1 VRTRRK
7 NPYPPRI
14 FVLTMRT
21 QKPVAA
27 LILALLMLG
36 LPLAAAQP
44 PAGGD
49 STTITESEA
58 WTEDGSMNGHV
69 VVSDGAVL
77 TVSANISMATGSSI
91 TVENGGQLVLTNG
104 ALLSDDLNAGL
115 MVNSMFA
122 SLSLNFGDLADDGVL
137 QLKFDHVI
145 DADSKMNVSLG
156 NETVNASGV
165 DTVQFD
171 APLNGTDLV
180 ITFDSYYFTPT
191 YVLWAKAIYGG
202 GNTETLLAQDI
213 EASDAPLYWFQS
225 GFDIHAHGDLTVTSS
240 TLSGANLHCEALCQF
255 DSAELVGSAPVDAAT
270 TATVSVIDS
279 LITGS
284 RTDEDIILHDE
295 ATIVYT
301 NSQGT
306 GGTTDAWIRLLSE
319 RTLTTNIPNGSLD
332 IYDLGW
338 GAADWNDLTDENGN
352 IVLVDQGATNEHKR
366 IVAWMDGNG
375 VEHQEDASITL
386 SISSSW
392 GVFSSTIDAPT
403 TSTGNIEL
411 ALPFIQVSAV
421 APETDVGVAN
431 KSVSG
436 MVTVSNTGT
445 TDASSI
451 NIWCYEGDD
460 IADTTQLVVSLAP
473 GETKDVP
480 FTWYVYSAGDAALTC
495 KPLLPSALD
504 GIADLVVDADGATS
518 SMVTWEYAEE
528 VEEAPLLIWIVAIA
542 GFMGLAL
549 FIASQSRKQEKEY
562 VTYAESDEDA
572 DDTEDE
578 EPEDE
583 PKEETEEGSD
593 EAGDDAEDEEPED
606 SEESD
611 EASPSSIYDLQSED
625 EDED

>member
-1 VRTRRK
+1 
-7 NPYPPRI
+7 
-14 FVLTMRT
+14 MRT
-21 QKPVAA
+21 HKPVAA

-36 LPLAAAQP
+36 LPLASAQP

-69 VVSDGAVL
+69 VVSDGAIL

-122 SLSLNFGDLADDGVL
+122 SLTLNFGDLADDGIL
-137 QLKFDHVI
+137 QLKFDHII

-156 NETVNASGV
+156 NETVNASGL

-202 GNTETLLAQDI
+202 GNTETLLAQEI

-240 TLSGANLHCEALCQF
+240 TLSGANVHCEAVCQF

-279 LITGS
+279 LISGS

-295 ATIVYT
+295 ASIVYT

-338 GAADWNDLTDENGN
+338 GAADWNDLTDENGD

-403 TSTGNIEL
+403 TSSGNIEL
-411 ALPFIQVSAV
+411 DLPFIQISAV
-421 APETDVGVAN
+421 APEADVAVAN

-436 MVTVSNTGT
+436 MVTVSNTGA

-451 NIWCYEGDD
+451 SIWCYEGDD
-460 IADTTQLVVSLAP
+460 IADTTQMVVSLAP

-495 KPLLPSALD
+495 KPLLPSALN

-528 VEEAPLLIWIVAIA
+528 VEDAPILIWIAAIA
-542 GFMGLAL
+542 GFMALAL
-549 FIASQSRKQEKEY
+549 FIASQSRREEKEY
-562 VTYAESDEDA
+562 VTYAESDDA
-572 DDTEDE
+572 EDE
-578 EPEDE
+578 DPEDE

-593 EAGDDAEDEEPED
+593 EET
-606 SEESD
+606 D
-611 EASPSSIYDLQSED
+611 EASTSSIYDLQTED
-625 EDED
+625 EAED

>member
-1 VRTRRK
+1 
-7 NPYPPRI
+7 
-14 FVLTMRT
+14 MRT
-21 QKPVAA
+21 HKPVAA

-36 LPLAAAQP
+36 LPLASAQP

-69 VVSDGAVL
+69 VVSDGAIL

-122 SLSLNFGDLADDGVL
+122 SLTLNFGDLADDGIL
-137 QLKFDHVI
+137 QLKFDHII

-156 NETVNASGV
+156 NETVNASGL

-202 GNTETLLAQDI
+202 GNTETLLAQEI

-240 TLSGANLHCEALCQF
+240 TLSGANVHCEALCQF

-279 LITGS
+279 LISGS

-295 ATIVYT
+295 ASIVYT

-338 GAADWNDLTDENGN
+338 GAADWNDLTDENGD

-403 TSTGNIEL
+403 TSSGNI
-411 ALPFIQVSAV
+411 
-421 APETDVGVAN
+421 
-431 KSVSG
+431 
-436 MVTVSNTGT
+436 
-445 TDASSI
+445 
-451 NIWCYEGDD
+451 
-460 IADTTQLVVSLAP
+460 
-473 GETKDVP
+473 
-480 FTWYVYSAGDAALTC
+480 
-495 KPLLPSALD
+495 
-504 GIADLVVDADGATS
+504 
-518 SMVTWEYAEE
+518 
-528 VEEAPLLIWIVAIA
+528 
-542 GFMGLAL
+542 
-549 FIASQSRKQEKEY
+549 
-562 VTYAESDEDA
+562 
-572 DDTEDE
+572 
-578 EPEDE
+578 
-583 PKEETEEGSD
+583 
-593 EAGDDAEDEEPED
+593 
-606 SEESD
+606 
-611 EASPSSIYDLQSED
+611 
-625 EDED
+625 

>member
-1 VRTRRK
+1 
-7 NPYPPRI
+7 
-14 FVLTMRT
+14 MRT
-21 QKPVAA
+21 HKPVAA

-36 LPLAAAQP
+36 LPLASAQP

-69 VVSDGAVL
+69 VVSDGAIL

-122 SLSLNFGDLADDGVL
+122 SLTLNFGDLADDGIL
-137 QLKFDHVI
+137 QLKFDHII

-156 NETVNASGV
+156 NETVNASGL

-202 GNTETLLAQDI
+202 GNTETLLAQEI

-240 TLSGANLHCEALCQF
+240 TLSGANVHCEALCQF

-279 LITGS
+279 LISGS

-295 ATIVYT
+295 ASIVYT

-338 GAADWNDLTDENGN
+338 GAADWNDLTDENGD

-403 TSTGNIEL
+403 TSSGNIEL
-411 ALPFIQVSAV
+411 DLPFIQISAV
-421 APETDVGVAN
+421 APEADVAVAN

-436 MVTVSNTGT
+436 MVTVSNTGA

-451 NIWCYEGDD
+451 SIWCYEGDD
-460 IADTTQLVVSLAP
+460 IADTTQMVVSLAP

-495 KPLLPSALD
+495 KPLLPSALN

-528 VEEAPLLIWIVAIA
+528 VEDAPILIWIAAIA
-542 GFMGLAL
+542 GFMALAL
-549 FIASQSRKQEKEY
+549 FIASQSRREEEKEY
-562 VTYAESDEDA
+562 VSYAESDDA
-572 DDTEDE
+572 EDE
-578 EPEDE
+578 DPEDE

-593 EAGDDAEDEEPED
+593 E
-606 SEESD
+606 ESD
-611 EASPSSIYDLQSED
+611 ETSTSSIYDLQTED
-625 EDED
+625 EAED

>member
-1 VRTRRK
+1 
-7 NPYPPRI
+7 
-14 FVLTMRT
+14 MRT
-21 QKPVAA
+21 HKPVAA

-36 LPLAAAQP
+36 LPLASAQP

-69 VVSDGAVL
+69 VVSDGAIL

-122 SLSLNFGDLADDGVL
+122 SLTLNFGDLADDGIL
-137 QLKFDHVI
+137 QLKFDHII

-156 NETVNASGV
+156 NETVNASGL

-202 GNTETLLAQDI
+202 GNTETLLAQEI

-240 TLSGANLHCEALCQF
+240 TLSGANVHCEALCQF

-279 LITGS
+279 LISGS

-295 ATIVYT
+295 ASIVYT

-338 GAADWNDLTDENGN
+338 GAADWNDLTDENGD

-403 TSTGNIEL
+403 TSSGNIEL
-411 ALPFIQVSAV
+411 DLPFIQISAV
-421 APETDVGVAN
+421 APEADVAVAN

-436 MVTVSNTGT
+436 MVTVSNTGA

-451 NIWCYEGDD
+451 SIWCYEGDD
-460 IADTTQLVVSLAP
+460 IADTTQMVVSLAP

-495 KPLLPSALD
+495 KPLLPSALN

-528 VEEAPLLIWIVAIA
+528 VEDAPILIWIAAIA
-542 GFMGLAL
+542 GFMALAL
-549 FIASQSRKQEKEY
+549 FIASQSRREEKEY
-562 VTYAESDEDA
+562 VSYAESDDA
-572 DDTEDE
+572 EDE
-578 EPEDE
+578 ESEDE

-593 EAGDDAEDEEPED
+593 EET
-606 SEESD
+606 D
-611 EASPSSIYDLQSED
+611 EASTSSIYDLQTED
-625 EDED
+625 EAED

>member
-1 VRTRRK
+1 
-7 NPYPPRI
+7 
-14 FVLTMRT
+14 MRT
-21 QKPVAA
+21 HKPVAA

-58 WTEDGSMNGHV
+58 WTEDGTMDGHV
-69 VVSDGAVL
+69 VVSDGAIL

-122 SLSLNFGDLADDGVL
+122 SLTLNFGDLADDGVL

-145 DADSKMNVSLG
+145 NADSKMNVSLG
-156 NETVNASGV
+156 NETVNASGL

-202 GNTETLLAQDI
+202 GNTETLLAQEI

-240 TLSGANLHCEALCQF
+240 TLSGANVHCEALCQF

-270 TATVSVIDS
+270 TASVSVIDS

-295 ATIVYT
+295 ASIVYT

-352 IVLVDQGATNEHKR
+352 IVLVEQGATNEHKR
-366 IVAWMDGNG
+366 IVAWMDGSG

-392 GVFSSTIDAPT
+392 GVFSTTIDAPT
-403 TSTGNIEL
+403 TSSGNIDVE
-411 ALPFIQVSAV
+411 LPFIQISAV
-421 APETDVGVAN
+421 APEADVAVAN

-436 MVTVSNTGT
+436 MVTVSNTGA

-460 IADTTQLVVSLAP
+460 IADTTQMVVSLAP

-495 KPLLPSALD
+495 KPLLPSALNT
-504 GIADLVVDADGATS
+504 IADLVVDADGATS

-528 VEEAPLLIWIVAIA
+528 VEDAPILIWMAAIA
-542 GFMGLAL
+542 GFMALAL
-549 FIASQSRKQEKEY
+549 FVASQNRKQEKEY
-562 VTYAESDEDA
+562 VTYAESN
-572 DDTEDE
+572 E
-578 EPEDE
+578 EVAQ
-583 PKEETEEGSD
+583 EGSI
-593 EAGDDAEDEEPED
+593 EGADDAEDKE
-606 SEESD
+606 SEETD
-611 EASPSSIYDLQSED
+611 
-625 EDED
+625 

>member
-1 VRTRRK
+1 
-7 NPYPPRI
+7 
-14 FVLTMRT
+14 MRT
-21 QKPVAA
+21 HKPVAA

-36 LPLAAAQP
+36 LPLASAQP

-69 VVSDGAVL
+69 VVSDGAIL

-122 SLSLNFGDLADDGVL
+122 SLTLNFGDLADDGIL
-137 QLKFDHVI
+137 QLKFDHII

-156 NETVNASGV
+156 NETVNASGL

-202 GNTETLLAQDI
+202 GNTETLLAQEI

-240 TLSGANLHCEALCQF
+240 TLSGANVHCEALCQF

-279 LITGS
+279 LISGS

-295 ATIVYT
+295 ASIVYT

-338 GAADWNDLTDENGN
+338 GAADWNDLTDENGD

-403 TSTGNIEL
+403 TSSGNIEL
-411 ALPFIQVSAV
+411 DLPFIQISAV
-421 APETDVGVAN
+421 APEADVAVAN

-436 MVTVSNTGT
+436 MVTVSNTGA

-451 NIWCYEGDD
+451 SIWCYEGDD
-460 IADTTQLVVSLAP
+460 IADTTQMVVSLAP

-495 KPLLPSALD
+495 KPLLPSALN

-528 VEEAPLLIWIVAIA
+528 VEDAPILIWIAAIA
-542 GFMGLAL
+542 GFMALAL
-549 FIASQSRKQEKEY
+549 FIASQSRREEKEY
-562 VTYAESDEDA
+562 VSYAESD
-572 DDTEDE
+572 DDEDE
-578 EPEDE
+578 DPEDE

-593 EAGDDAEDEEPED
+593 EET
-606 SEESD
+606 D
-611 EASPSSIYDLQSED
+611 EASTSSIYDLQTED
-625 EDED
+625 EAED

>member
-1 VRTRRK
+1 
-7 NPYPPRI
+7 
-14 FVLTMRT
+14 MRT
-21 QKPVAA
+21 HKPVAA

-36 LPLAAAQP
+36 LPLASAQP

-69 VVSDGAVL
+69 VVSDGAIL

-122 SLSLNFGDLADDGVL
+122 SLTLNFGDLADDGIL
-137 QLKFDHVI
+137 QLKFDHII

-156 NETVNASGV
+156 NETVNASGL

-202 GNTETLLAQDI
+202 GNTETLLAQEI

-240 TLSGANLHCEALCQF
+240 TLSGANVHCEALCQF

-279 LITGS
+279 LISGS

-295 ATIVYT
+295 ASIVYT

-338 GAADWNDLTDENGN
+338 GAADWNDLTDENGD

-403 TSTGNIEL
+403 TSSGNIEL
-411 ALPFIQVSAV
+411 DLPFIQISAV
-421 APETDVGVAN
+421 APEADVAVAN

-436 MVTVSNTGT
+436 MVTVSNTGA

-451 NIWCYEGDD
+451 SIWCYEGDD
-460 IADTTQLVVSLAP
+460 IADTTQMVVSLAP

-495 KPLLPSALD
+495 KPLLPSALN

-528 VEEAPLLIWIVAIA
+528 VEDAPILIWIAAIA
-542 GFMGLAL
+542 GFMALAL
-549 FIASQSRKQEKEY
+549 FIASQSRREEKEY
-562 VTYAESDEDA
+562 VTYAESDDA
-572 DDTEDE
+572 EDE
-578 EPEDE
+578 ESEDE

-593 EAGDDAEDEEPED
+593 E
-606 SEESD
+606 ESD
-611 EASPSSIYDLQSED
+611 EASTSSIYDLQTDDEAED
-625 EDED
+625 

>member
-1 VRTRRK
+1 
-7 NPYPPRI
+7 
-14 FVLTMRT
+14 MRT
-21 QKPVAA
+21 HKPVAA

-36 LPLAAAQP
+36 LPLASAQP

-69 VVSDGAVL
+69 VVSDGAIL

-122 SLSLNFGDLADDGVL
+122 SLTLNFGDLADDGIL
-137 QLKFDHVI
+137 QLKFDHII

-156 NETVNASGV
+156 NETVNASGL

-202 GNTETLLAQDI
+202 GNTETLLAQEI

-240 TLSGANLHCEALCQF
+240 TLSGANVHCEALCQF

-279 LITGS
+279 LISGS

-295 ATIVYT
+295 ASIVYT

-338 GAADWNDLTDENGN
+338 GAADWNDLTDENGD

-403 TSTGNIEL
+403 TSSGNIEL
-411 ALPFIQVSAV
+411 DLPFIQISAV
-421 APETDVGVAN
+421 APEADVAVAN

-436 MVTVSNTGT
+436 MVTVSNTGA

-451 NIWCYEGDD
+451 SIWCYEGDD
-460 IADTTQLVVSLAP
+460 IADTTQMVVSLAP

-495 KPLLPSALD
+495 KPLLPSALN

-528 VEEAPLLIWIVAIA
+528 VEDAPILIWIAAIA
-542 GFMGLAL
+542 GFMALAL
-549 FIASQSRKQEKEY
+549 FIASQSRREEKEY
-562 VTYAESDEDA
+562 VTYAESD
-572 DDTEDE
+572 DDEDE
-578 EPEDE
+578 ESEDE

-593 EAGDDAEDEEPED
+593 EET
-606 SEESD
+606 D
-611 EASPSSIYDLQSED
+611 EASTSSIYDLQTED
-625 EDED
+625 EAED

>member
-1 VRTRRK
+1 
-7 NPYPPRI
+7 
-14 FVLTMRT
+14 MRT
-21 QKPVAA
+21 HKPVAA

-36 LPLAAAQP
+36 LPLASAQP

-69 VVSDGAVL
+69 VVSDGAIL

-122 SLSLNFGDLADDGVL
+122 SLTLNFGDLADDGIL
-137 QLKFDHVI
+137 QLKFDHII

-156 NETVNASGV
+156 NETVNASGL

-202 GNTETLLAQDI
+202 GNTETLLAQEI

-240 TLSGANLHCEALCQF
+240 TLSGANVHCEALCQF

-279 LITGS
+279 LISGS

-295 ATIVYT
+295 ASIVYT

-338 GAADWNDLTDENGN
+338 GAADWNDLTDENGD

-403 TSTGNIEL
+403 TSSGNIEL
-411 ALPFIQVSAV
+411 DLPFIQISAV
-421 APETDVGVAN
+421 APEADVAVAN

-436 MVTVSNTGT
+436 MVTVSNTGA

-451 NIWCYEGDD
+451 SIWCYEGDD
-460 IADTTQLVVSLAP
+460 IADTTQMVVSLAP

-495 KPLLPSALD
+495 KPLLPSALN

-528 VEEAPLLIWIVAIA
+528 VEDAPILIWIAAIA
-542 GFMGLAL
+542 GFMALAL
-549 FIASQSRKQEKEY
+549 FIASQSRREEEKEY
-562 VTYAESDEDA
+562 VSYAESDDA
-572 DDTEDE
+572 EDE
-578 EPEDE
+578 DPEDE

-593 EAGDDAEDEEPED
+593 EET
-606 SEESD
+606 D
-611 EASPSSIYDLQSED
+611 EASTSSIYDLQTED
-625 EDED
+625 EAED

>member
-1 VRTRRK
+1 
-7 NPYPPRI
+7 
-14 FVLTMRT
+14 MRT
-21 QKPVAA
+21 HKPVAA

-69 VVSDGAVL
+69 VVRDGAIL

-122 SLSLNFGDLADDGVL
+122 SLTLNFGDLADDGVL

-156 NETVNASGV
+156 NETVNASGL
-165 DTVQFD
+165 DTIQFD

-202 GNTETLLAQDI
+202 GNTETLLAQEI

-240 TLSGANLHCEALCQF
+240 TLSGANVHCEALCQF

-270 TATVSVIDS
+270 TATVSVMDS

-295 ATIVYT
+295 ASIVYT

-403 TSTGNIEL
+403 TSSGNIEL
-411 ALPFIQVSAV
+411 DLPFIQISAV
-421 APETDVGVAN
+421 APEADVAVAN

-436 MVTVSNTGT
+436 MVTVSNTGA

-451 NIWCYEGDD
+451 SIWCYEGDD
-460 IADTTQLVVSLAP
+460 IADTTQMVVSLAP

-495 KPLLPSALD
+495 KPLLPSALN

-528 VEEAPLLIWIVAIA
+528 VEDAPILIWIAAIA
-542 GFMGLAL
+542 GFMALAL
-549 FIASQSRKQEKEY
+549 FIASQNRKQEKEY
-562 VTYAESDEDA
+562 VTYADSN
-572 DDTEDE
+572 E
-578 EPEDE
+578 EVP
-583 PKEETEEGSD
+583 EEGSN
-593 EAGDDAEDEEPED
+593 EDAEDAED
-606 SEESD
+606 KESEETD
-611 EASPSSIYDLQSED
+611 EASTSSIYELQPED

>member
-1 VRTRRK
+1 
-7 NPYPPRI
+7 
-14 FVLTMRT
+14 MRT
-21 QKPVAA
+21 HKPVAA

-36 LPLAAAQP
+36 LPLASAQP
-44 PAGGD
+44 PTGGD

-69 VVSDGAVL
+69 VVSDGAIL

-122 SLSLNFGDLADDGVL
+122 SLTLNFGDLADDGIL
-137 QLKFDHVI
+137 QLKFDHII

-156 NETVNASGV
+156 NETVNASGL

-202 GNTETLLAQDI
+202 GNTETLLAQEI

-240 TLSGANLHCEALCQF
+240 TLSGANVHCEALCQF

-279 LITGS
+279 LISGS

-295 ATIVYT
+295 ASIVYT

-338 GAADWNDLTDENGN
+338 GAADWNDLTDENGD

-403 TSTGNIEL
+403 TSSGNIEL
-411 ALPFIQVSAV
+411 DLPFIQISAV
-421 APETDVGVAN
+421 APEADVAVAN

-436 MVTVSNTGT
+436 MVTVSNTGA

-451 NIWCYEGDD
+451 SIWCYEGDD
-460 IADTTQLVVSLAP
+460 IADTTQMVVSLAP

-495 KPLLPSALD
+495 KPLLPSALN

-528 VEEAPLLIWIVAIA
+528 VEDAPILIWIAAIA
-542 GFMGLAL
+542 GFMALAL
-549 FIASQSRKQEKEY
+549 FIASQSRREEKEY
-562 VTYAESDEDA
+562 VTYAESD
-572 DDTEDE
+572 DDEDE
-578 EPEDE
+578 DPEDE

-593 EAGDDAEDEEPED
+593 EET
-606 SEESD
+606 D
-611 EASPSSIYDLQSED
+611 EASTSSIYDLQTED
-625 EDED
+625 EAED

>member
-1 VRTRRK
+1 
-7 NPYPPRI
+7 
-14 FVLTMRT
+14 MRT
-21 QKPVAA
+21 HKPVAA

-69 VVSDGAVL
+69 VVRDGAIL

-122 SLSLNFGDLADDGVL
+122 SLTLNFGDLADDGVL

-156 NETVNASGV
+156 NETVNASGL
-165 DTVQFD
+165 DTIQFD

-202 GNTETLLAQDI
+202 GNTETLLAQEI

-240 TLSGANLHCEALCQF
+240 TLSGANVHCEALCQF

-270 TATVSVIDS
+270 TATVSVMDS

-295 ATIVYT
+295 ASIVYT

-403 TSTGNIEL
+403 TSSGNIEL
-411 ALPFIQVSAV
+411 DLPFIQISAV
-421 APETDVGVAN
+421 APEADVAVAN

-451 NIWCYEGDD
+451 SIWCYEGDD
-460 IADTTQLVVSLAP
+460 IADTTQMVVSLAP
-473 GETKDVP
+473 DETKDVP

-495 KPLLPSALD
+495 KPLLPSALN

-528 VEEAPLLIWIVAIA
+528 VEDAPILIWIAAIA
-542 GFMGLAL
+542 GFMALAL
-549 FIASQSRKQEKEY
+549 FIASQNRKQEKEY
-562 VTYAESDEDA
+562 VTYADSN
-572 DDTEDE
+572 E
-578 EPEDE
+578 EVP
-583 PKEETEEGSD
+583 EEGSN
-593 EAGDDAEDEEPED
+593 EDAEDAED
-606 SEESD
+606 KESEETD
-611 EASPSSIYDLQSED
+611 EASTSSIYELQPED
-625 EDED
+625 EDEDED

>member
-1 VRTRRK
+1 
-7 NPYPPRI
+7 
-14 FVLTMRT
+14 MRT
-21 QKPVAA
+21 HKPVAA

-49 STTITESEA
+49 STTITESET

-69 VVSDGAVL
+69 VVRDGAIL

-122 SLSLNFGDLADDGVL
+122 SLTLNFGDLADDGVL

-156 NETVNASGV
+156 NETVNASGL
-165 DTVQFD
+165 DTIQFD

-202 GNTETLLAQDI
+202 GNTETLLAQEI

-240 TLSGANLHCEALCQF
+240 TLSGANVHCEALCQF

-295 ATIVYT
+295 ASIVYT

-403 TSTGNIEL
+403 TSSGNIEL
-411 ALPFIQVSAV
+411 DLPFIQISAV
-421 APETDVGVAN
+421 APEADVAVAN

-436 MVTVSNTGT
+436 MVTVSNTGA

-451 NIWCYEGDD
+451 SIWCYEGDD
-460 IADTTQLVVSLAP
+460 IADTTQMVVSLAP

-495 KPLLPSALD
+495 KPLLPSALN

-528 VEEAPLLIWIVAIA
+528 VEDAPILIWIAAIA
-542 GFMGLAL
+542 GFMALAL
-549 FIASQSRKQEKEY
+549 FIASQNRKQEKEY
-562 VTYAESDEDA
+562 GTYADSDE
-572 DDTEDE
+572 EV
-578 EPEDE
+578 P
-583 PKEETEEGSD
+583 EEGSEED
-593 EAGDDAEDEEPED
+593 AEDAEDEE
-606 SEESD
+606 SEETD
-611 EASPSSIYDLQSED
+611 EASTSSIYDGQPED

>member
-1 VRTRRK
+1 
-7 NPYPPRI
+7 
-14 FVLTMRT
+14 MRT
-21 QKPVAA
+21 HKPVAA

-69 VVSDGAVL
+69 VVRDGATL

-122 SLSLNFGDLADDGVL
+122 SLTLNFGDLADDGVL

-145 DADSKMNVSLG
+145 DANSKMNVSLG
-156 NETVNASGV
+156 NETVNASGL
-165 DTVQFD
+165 DTIQFD

-202 GNTETLLAQDI
+202 GNTETLLAQEI

-240 TLSGANLHCEALCQF
+240 TLSGANVHCEALCQF

-279 LITGS
+279 LISGS

-295 ATIVYT
+295 ASIVYT

-403 TSTGNIEL
+403 TSSGTIEL
-411 ALPFIQVSAV
+411 NLPFIQISAV
-421 APETDVGVAN
+421 APEADVAVAN

-436 MVTVSNTGT
+436 MVTVSNTGA

-451 NIWCYEGDD
+451 SIWCYEGDD
-460 IADTTQLVVSLAP
+460 IADTTQMVVSLAP

-495 KPLLPSALD
+495 KPLLPSALND
-504 GIADLVVDADGATS
+504 IADLVVDADGATS

-528 VEEAPLLIWIVAIA
+528 VEDAPILIWIAAIA
-542 GFMGLAL
+542 GFMALAL
-549 FIASQSRKQEKEY
+549 FIASQNRKQEKEY
-562 VTYAESDEDA
+562 VTYADSDEEVPAEGLEEDA
-572 DDTEDE
+572 E
-578 EPEDE
+578 
-583 PKEETEEGSD
+583 
-593 EAGDDAEDEEPED
+593 DAEDEE
-606 SEESD
+606 SEETD
-611 EASPSSIYDLQSED
+611 EASTSSIYDVQPED

>member
-1 VRTRRK
+1 
-7 NPYPPRI
+7 
-14 FVLTMRT
+14 
-21 QKPVAA
+21 
-27 LILALLMLG
+27 
-36 LPLAAAQP
+36 
-44 PAGGD
+44 
-49 STTITESEA
+49 
-58 WTEDGSMNGHV
+58 
-69 VVSDGAVL
+69 
-77 TVSANISMATGSSI
+77 
-91 TVENGGQLVLTNG
+91 
-104 ALLSDDLNAGL
+104 
-115 MVNSMFA
+115 MFA
-122 SLSLNFGDLADDGVL
+122 SLTLNFGDLADDGVL

-156 NETVNASGV
+156 NETVNASGL
-165 DTVQFD
+165 DTIQFD

-202 GNTETLLAQDI
+202 GNTETLLAQEI

-240 TLSGANLHCEALCQF
+240 ILSGANVHCEALCQF

-279 LITGS
+279 LISGS

-295 ATIVYT
+295 ASIVYT

-403 TSTGNIEL
+403 TSSGNIEL
-411 ALPFIQVSAV
+411 DLPFIQISAV
-421 APETDVGVAN
+421 APEADVAVAN

-436 MVTVSNTGT
+436 MVTVSNTGA

-451 NIWCYEGDD
+451 SIWCYEGDD
-460 IADTTQLVVSLAP
+460 IADTTQMVVSLAP

-495 KPLLPSALD
+495 KPLLPSALN

-528 VEEAPLLIWIVAIA
+528 VEDAPILIWIAAIA
-542 GFMGLAL
+542 GFMALAL
-549 FIASQSRKQEKEY
+549 FIASQNRKQEKEY
-562 VTYAESDEDA
+562 VTYADSDE
-572 DDTEDE
+572 EV
-578 EPEDE
+578 P
-583 PKEETEEGSD
+583 EEGSEED
-593 EAGDDAEDEEPED
+593 AEDAEDEE
-606 SEESD
+606 SEETD
-611 EASPSSIYDLQSED
+611 EASTSSIYDGQPED

>member
-1 VRTRRK
+1 
-7 NPYPPRI
+7 
-14 FVLTMRT
+14 MRT
-21 QKPVAA
+21 HKPVAA

-69 VVSDGAVL
+69 VVSDGAIL

-122 SLSLNFGDLADDGVL
+122 SLTLNFGDLADDGVL

-156 NETVNASGV
+156 NETVNASGL

-171 APLNGTDLV
+171 APLNGTDLA

-202 GNTETLLAQDI
+202 GNTETLLAQEI

-240 TLSGANLHCEALCQF
+240 TLSGANVHCEALCQF

-295 ATIVYT
+295 ASIVYT

-403 TSTGNIEL
+403 TSSGNIEL
-411 ALPFIQVSAV
+411 DLPFIQISAV
-421 APETDVGVAN
+421 APEADVAVAN

-436 MVTVSNTGT
+436 MVTVSNTGA

-451 NIWCYEGDD
+451 SIWCYEGDD
-460 IADTTQLVVSLAP
+460 IADTTQMVVSLAP

-495 KPLLPSALD
+495 KPLLPSALN

-528 VEEAPLLIWIVAIA
+528 VEDAPILIWIAAIA
-542 GFMGLAL
+542 GFMALAL
-549 FIASQSRKQEKEY
+549 FIASQNRKQEKEY
-562 VTYAESDEDA
+562 VTYAESDEEVA
-572 DDTEDE
+572 Q
-578 EPEDE
+578 
-583 PKEETEEGSD
+583 EGSI
-593 EAGDDAEDEEPED
+593 EVAEDAENED
-606 SEESD
+606 SEETD
-611 EASPSSIYDLQSED
+611 EAPISSIYDLETEGED
-625 EDED
+625 ED

>member
-1 VRTRRK
+1 
-7 NPYPPRI
+7 
-14 FVLTMRT
+14 MRT
-21 QKPVAA
+21 HKPVAA

-36 LPLAAAQP
+36 LPLASAQP

-69 VVSDGAVL
+69 VVSDGAIL

-122 SLSLNFGDLADDGVL
+122 SLTLNFGDLADDGIL
-137 QLKFDHVI
+137 QLKFDHII

-156 NETVNASGV
+156 NETVNASGL

-202 GNTETLLAQDI
+202 GNTETLLAQEI

-240 TLSGANLHCEALCQF
+240 TLSGANVHCEALCQF

-279 LITGS
+279 LISGS

-295 ATIVYT
+295 ASIVYT

-338 GAADWNDLTDENGN
+338 GAADWNDLTDENGD

-403 TSTGNIEL
+403 TSSGNIEL
-411 ALPFIQVSAV
+411 DLPFIQISAV
-421 APETDVGVAN
+421 APEADVAVAN

-436 MVTVSNTGT
+436 MVTVSNTGA

-451 NIWCYEGDD
+451 SIWCYEGDD
-460 IADTTQLVVSLAP
+460 IADTTQMVVSLAP

-495 KPLLPSALD
+495 KPLLPSALN

-528 VEEAPLLIWIVAIA
+528 VEDAPILIWIAAIA
-542 GFMGLAL
+542 GFMALAL
-549 FIASQSRKQEKEY
+549 FIASQSRREEEKEY
-562 VTYAESDEDA
+562 VSYAESDDA
-572 DDTEDE
+572 EDE
-578 EPEDE
+578 DPEDE
-583 PKEETEEGSD
+583 PKEEKEEGSD
-593 EAGDDAEDEEPED
+593 EET
-606 SEESD
+606 D
-611 EASPSSIYDLQSED
+611 EASTSSIYDLQTED
-625 EDED
+625 EAED

>member
-1 VRTRRK
+1 
-7 NPYPPRI
+7 
-14 FVLTMRT
+14 M
-21 QKPVAA
+21 
-27 LILALLMLG
+27 
-36 LPLAAAQP
+36 
-44 PAGGD
+44 
-49 STTITESEA
+49 
-58 WTEDGSMNGHV
+58 
-69 VVSDGAVL
+69 
-77 TVSANISMATGSSI
+77 
-91 TVENGGQLVLTNG
+91 
-104 ALLSDDLNAGL
+104 
-115 MVNSMFA
+115 
-122 SLSLNFGDLADDGVL
+122 
-137 QLKFDHVI
+137 
-145 DADSKMNVSLG
+145 
-156 NETVNASGV
+156 
-165 DTVQFD
+165 
-171 APLNGTDLV
+171 
-180 ITFDSYYFTPT
+180 
-191 YVLWAKAIYGG
+191 
-202 GNTETLLAQDI
+202 
-213 EASDAPLYWFQS
+213 
-225 GFDIHAHGDLTVTSS
+225 
-240 TLSGANLHCEALCQF
+240 
-255 DSAELVGSAPVDAAT
+255 
-270 TATVSVIDS
+270 
-279 LITGS
+279 
-284 RTDEDIILHDE
+284 
-295 ATIVYT
+295 
-301 NSQGT
+301 
-306 GGTTDAWIRLLSE
+306 
-319 RTLTTNIPNGSLD
+319 
-332 IYDLGW
+332 
-338 GAADWNDLTDENGN
+338 
-352 IVLVDQGATNEHKR
+352 DQGATNEHKR

-562 VTYAESDEDA
+562 VTYADSDE
-572 DDTEDE
+572 EV
-578 EPEDE
+578 P
-583 PKEETEEGSD
+583 EEGSD